1 MDVMLLLHN
10 GFRRR
15 AGGTSACKPT
25 VSCALDKCH
34 DILLAIL
41 PVRPDLRLGDMTVK
55 QGATRTRD
63 RKSLERRD
71 QLQRWPA
78 SYPHRHA
85 PCLRI
90 AANSEFSHGVVHY
103 YFADKTE
110 LITYCVRY
118 YKAQCATRYDAI
130 VASATTAEELRLGF
144 ADKLCE
150 TLVEDSSMHR
160 LWYDMRTQAMFDP
173 ALQPDV
179 LMIDS
184 TLEEMIW
191 RVLSRYAALSGQSL
205 TIDSPTAYALLDRRR
220 RVCGMAAQPR
230 ARFTPGVA
238 RGLTGTGPHQT
249 CAGPTIQP
257 GPGSSARQT
266 VEPIVTRLPVV
277 RSKRLTSRVFV
288 ST

>member
-1 MDVMLLLHN
+1 MDVMLLLHY
-10 GFRRR
+10 GFRRS

-25 VSCALDKCH
+25 PSCALDKCQ

-71 QLQRWPA
+71 QLA
-78 SYPHRHA
+78 ESALKTLGEFGYAHTS
-85 PCLRI
+85 LRDI

-205 TIDSPTAYALLDRRR
+205 TIDSPTAYAMLDGVFERALLYHL
-220 RVCGMAAQPR
+220 AADGECVEWLRSR
-230 ARFTPGVA
+230 AL
-238 RGLTGTGPHQT
+238 GL
-249 CAGPTIQP
+249 
-257 GPGSSARQT
+257 
-266 VEPIVTRLPVV
+266 LPA
-277 RSKRLTSRVFV
+277 LLEG
-288 ST
+288 